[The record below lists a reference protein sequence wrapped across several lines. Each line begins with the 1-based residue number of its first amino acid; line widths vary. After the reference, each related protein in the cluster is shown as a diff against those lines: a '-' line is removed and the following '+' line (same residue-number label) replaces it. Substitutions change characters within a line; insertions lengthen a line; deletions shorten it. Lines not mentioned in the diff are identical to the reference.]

1 MREERLILSR
11 FITNKLTVEEYIAL
25 SREILSNL
33 RDVHPIFSKLHSW
46 GKTKDS
52 WAEIN
57 IDDEE
62 FKKTIFEHIKDEKIK
77 YENQDSK
84 NIRMSY
90 ASKCFKGFRN
100 SYSNTKSEEEGKIT
114 ISIDAGGRNNIG
126 ILNIQLPKNDHEEFE
141 DIALVKKIM
150 SAIIKTTNPEF
161 IAYTSEEFMDQYYK
175 KDYKFHLGYVNYF
188 KDKDITNYLLSNE
201 IESFE
206 KGIILGLS
214 EGYPL
219 EKDRLNSDE
228 VSSLRDKL
236 GSKDFLDYS
245 KKSYEQKG

>member
-1 MREERLILSR
+1 MREKRLILSR
-11 FITNKLTVEEYIAL
+11 FLTNKLTVEEYIAL
-25 SREILSNL
+25 SRKILDNL

-52 WAEIN
+52 WTEIN
-57 IDDEE
+57 INDKE
-62 FKKTIFEHIKDEKIK
+62 FRKTVFEHIKDEKIK

-84 NIRMSY
+84 DIRMSY

-100 SYSNTKSEEEGKIT
+100 SYSNTKIEEEGKIT
-114 ISIDAGGRNNIG
+114 ISIDAGGRNGIG
-126 ILNIQLPKNDHEEFE
+126 ILNVQFPKINYEDFK

-150 SAIIKTTNPEF
+150 SAIIKATNPEF

-175 KDYKFHLGYVNYF
+175 KDYKFHLGYANYF
-188 KDKDITNYLLSNE
+188 KDKDVINYLPSDTE

-206 KGIILGLS
+206 KGLVFGLS
-214 EGYPL
+214 EGYSL

-228 VSSLRDKL
+228 VSNLRDKL
-236 GSKDFLDYS
+236 GSRGFLNYP
-245 KKSYEQKG
+245 